1 MPRIDN
7 ISPPS
12 PSHKR
17 PFKKKSYRPWNLLDD
32 DFNVEKKQTEHN
44 LDTNQAQTEHNTN
57 TIWTQNSQEEH
68 KANTNQLQMGHK
80 SNTELDTK
88 SEIHQ
93 TQTGHKQ
100 DTKSNFL
107 TLVGLQKKIILFLYD
122 NCKKI
127 RSKETEPL
135 SLEYLANQLNI
146 CLGSVKTTIRRLQVK
161 NLIKRIDF
169 KNGRGGWSR
178 YEVPNELFSE
188 IMQLETEHKINI
200 SRIQTKYKT
209 DTEVNTNFLSSSG
222 NYIHKTTTTEDT
234 QNTNQTQPKLP
245 VEWQNI
251 DIEPLSPIGFLKTHL
266 SQIASQ
272 NKLSPE
278 IVQDSIYAFAFD
290 LQENNKAKSIKGDPI
305 NFFMGILRKVGPY
318 VTPSNYESPQ
328 DKSMRLYLENKLA
341 IEQRRAKAEKEAINL
356 AFNDWFSELTDEQKI
371 EFLPE
376 MLRHNTNSEKLGKSK
391 ILESSARNHFEA
403 VIWPEIKEKI
413 LLNDVIYGEF

>member
-17 PFKKKSYRPWNLLDD
+17 PFKKKSYRPWNLLGD
-32 DFNVEKKQTEHN
+32 DFNVEKKQTEHYQ
-44 LDTNQAQTEHNTN
+44 DINQTQIGHKPNTN
-57 TIWTQNSQEEH
+57 WTPNDQEEH
-68 KANTNQLQMGHK
+68 KAYTNQLQMGYK
-80 SNTELDTK
+80 ANTELNTK
-88 SEIHQ
+88 NE

-100 DTKSNFL
+100 DTKSKFL
-107 TLVGLQKKIILFLYD
+107 TLVGLQKKILLFLYE

-169 KNGRGGWSR
+169 KNGRSGWSR

-200 SRIQTKYKT
+200 SRTQTEHKLN
-209 DTEVNTNFLSSSG
+209 TEADTNFLSSSG
-222 NYIHKTTTTEDT
+222 NYIYKTTTTEGM
-234 QNTNQTQPKLP
+234 QNLNQLRMYLP
-245 VEWQNI
+245 TEWQDL
-251 DIEPLSPIGFLKTHL
+251 DIEPLSKIGFNTNHL
-266 SQIASQ
+266 SQIVSQ
-272 NKLSPE
+272 NKLTPE

-290 LQENNKAKSIKGDPI
+290 LQENDKAKSIKGDPI

-328 DKSMRLYLENKLA
+328 DKAMRLYRENMHA
-341 IEQRRAKAEKEAINL
+341 IEKKRVDAEKEAINL
-356 AFNDWFSELTDEQKI
+356 AFNSWFSKLTDEQKI
-371 EFLPE
+371 DILPK
-376 MLRHNTNSEKLGKSK
+376 MFRRNAIQRNANGEKPDKSK
-391 ILESSARNHFEA
+391 MLESSAKAHFEKE
-403 VIWPEIKEKI
+403 IWPNEKEKI
-413 LLNDVIYGEF
+413 MGNKA